1 MTNYLLLL
9 YNGKVKNTFEL
20 REVKRLIYYDGYGIK
35 ELYDISLRLNN
46 PVEILGKKYDMNEI
60 VLYFKTAE
68 LSQIQE
74 SKKEVAATGGY
85 HNNQLINWEIDKDI
99 TFSLTHGILTP
110 VSWAMLSNSKVES
123 VKEKSIPFQ
132 ETLKTIEDDQ
142 YCFVDLMYCPNS
154 FQGQMGIQGN
164 PNNEPLPMGRR
175 PELMLKPL
183 PPSKTKYIFCYDVET
198 GQRIRDFKFYNNRVF
213 FERPYRKVL
222 IDYTFTFK
230 GEEIKTIE
238 VGNRLFNNYLRL
250 DAKFNAKNEN
260 SGEVSTGIIEIPKL
274 KLSSSL
280 SMRLGKDANE
290 AVVSDFYFVGYP
302 DENIRREKQKVCSIT
317 FLDRDITKEYI

>member
-1 MTNYLLLL
+1 
-9 YNGKVKNTFEL
+9 
-20 REVKRLIYYDGYGIK
+20 
-35 ELYDISLRLNN
+35 
-46 PVEILGKKYDMNEI
+46 
-60 VLYFKTAE
+60 
-68 LSQIQE
+68 
-74 SKKEVAATGGY
+74 
-85 HNNQLINWEIDKDI
+85 
-99 TFSLTHGILTP
+99 
-110 VSWAMLSNSKVES
+110 
-123 VKEKSIPFQ
+123 
-132 ETLKTIEDDQ
+132 
-142 YCFVDLMYCPNS
+142 
-154 FQGQMGIQGN
+154 
-164 PNNEPLPMGRR
+164 MGRR

-198 GQRIRDFKFYNNRVF
+198 GQRVRNFKFYNNRVF
-213 FERPYRKVL
+213 FERAYRKVL

-280 SMRLGKDANE
+280 SMRLGKDTNE